1 MQTLC
6 GRFIALWPGPVVL
19 FQMRSATRA
28 WCRRKFIGPV
38 AAERREF
45 AVERTLSLIIASVY
59 LLLTAFS
66 ENSLNEVLPG
76 LLIVGGALLFPL
88 ACIWFPDELG
98 EYVGR
103 LPGPAIS
110 HTSPAWTVRVGGWV
124 LLLLPA
130 VLFWF
135 IYRS

>member
-6 GRFIALWPGPVVL
+6 VRSIALWPGPGVL
-19 FQMRSATRA
+19 FQMGLAGRGR
-28 WCRRKFIGPV
+28 CRRKFIGPL

-45 AVERTLSLIIASVY
+45 AVERTLSLVIASVY

-66 ENSLNEVLPG
+66 EDSLNEVLPG

-98 EYVGR
+98 EFYDR
-103 LPGPAIS
+103 LPGPRIS
-110 HTSPAWTVRVGGWV
+110 HQSPAWMVRVGGWV
-124 LLLLPA
+124 LLLLPL